1 MTDSVTAAALAA
13 AVAAIGGTQRDGQ
26 ALMAEAVSSA
36 IAAGEHLLVQ
46 AGTGTGKSLGYLIP
60 ALVRLTE
67 HPDERVVVATATLA
81 LQAQLAT
88 KDIPVAIEAVG
99 EVTQQRPVAAV
110 LKGRSNYACLLKVR
124 EGVGEEQDSLL
135 GGAEVVTAMRA
146 SNADATS
153 VVGAEV
159 VALREWAEREAAAG
173 GVADR
178 DDAPSHG
185 PQAWAQVS
193 VPVREC
199 LGAQNCRFGDVCLVE
214 KSRERARQANLVVTN
229 HSLLAIDAMHGGTAL
244 PAHEFV
250 IIDEAHELTARV
262 TSAASLELSPQMLER
277 AGKRCLS
284 WLDDELALEFLETGE
299 LLRRALDEA
308 EVAQV
313 KDPDSEVVAVVAQIR
328 DTTRKVVSVLG
339 KGEQP
344 LPVERVQAGAA
355 VAELFDAAEAMA
367 KLGEHDV
374 LWVVERERSGRELR
388 HAPLSVAG
396 LMRARV
402 LEQMPVVLTSATLT
416 VGGDFGVSARSVG
429 LRPDE
434 EVPAGEPSPEPS
446 EDELPWRG
454 VDVGSPFDYER
465 QAILYVAKA
474 LERPRREGIS
484 EDALDQI
491 VDLVE
496 AAGGHTL
503 GLFASQRSAE
513 VAAAHVRKRLPAMS
527 VFCQGDA
534 HLADLTQRFV
544 ADPESCLFGT
554 LSLWQGLDV
563 PGQACEL
570 VIIDKI
576 PFPRPDEPL
585 QLARQ
590 EAVARA
596 GGNGFM
602 QVAAAHAG
610 LLLAQGSG
618 RLIRRSTD
626 RGVVAVLDPRLVTAR
641 YGSYLRASLPDFW
654 TTTDLGVAIGAL
666 RRLRSQPSAQPD
678 AASTVTDPTV
688 TDSSA

>member
-1 MTDSVTAAALAA
+1 MTDSVTAAALSA
-13 AVAAIGGTQRDGQ
+13 AVAAIGGTPRPGQ
-26 ALMAEAVSSA
+26 ARMAESVAAA
-36 IAAGEHLLVQ
+36 IENGEHLLVQ
-46 AGTGTGKSLGYLIP
+46 AGTGTGKSLAYLIP
-60 ALVRLTE
+60 ALVRLAE
-67 HPDERVVVATATLA
+67 HPDERVVVATATLT

-88 KDIPVAIEAVG
+88 NDIPVAVAAVG
-99 EVTQQRPVAAV
+99 EITGRRPPSAV

-124 EGVGEEQDSLL
+124 EGMGEEQESLL
-135 GGAEVVTAMRA
+135 GADAVASALRSVGADAVSVIGAEVV
-146 SNADATS
+146 S
-153 VVGAEV
+153 
-159 VALREWAEREAAAG
+159 LREWAEEQAASG

-185 PQAWAQVS
+185 QQAWAQVS

-199 LGAQNCRFGDVCLVE
+199 VGAQNCRFGDVCLVE

-244 PAHEFV
+244 PAHDFV

-262 TSAASLELSPQMLER
+262 TGAASLELSPQMLER
-277 AGKRCLS
+277 AGKRCHS

-299 LLRRALDEA
+299 LLRRALDA
-308 EVAQV
+308 ADVAQV
-313 KDPDSEVVAVVAQIR
+313 KDPSSGVVAAVAQIR
-328 DTTRKVVSVLG
+328 DTCRRVVSALG
-339 KGEQP
+339 QGEQP

-355 VAELFDAAEAMA
+355 VAELFDASEAMA
-367 KLGEHDV
+367 KLGERDV
-374 LWVVERERSGRELR
+374 LWVIERERSGRELR
-388 HAPLSVAG
+388 QAPLSVAG
-396 LMRARV
+396 LIRSQVMQQV
-402 LEQMPVVLTSATLT
+402 PVVMTSATLT
-416 VGGDFGVSARSVG
+416 VGGDFAVSAGAVG

-434 EVPAGEPSPEPS
+434 QVPEGETATVMS
-446 EDELPWRG
+446 EESLPWRG
-454 VDVGSPFDYER
+454 IDVGSPFDYGR
-465 QAILYVAKA
+465 QGILYVAKG
-474 LERPRREGIS
+474 LDRPRREGIS
-484 EDALDQI
+484 QDALDEI
-491 VDLVE
+491 VDLIE

-513 VAAAHVRKRLPAMS
+513 AAAAHVRKRLPAMD

-534 HLADLTQRFV
+534 HLAELTQRFV
-544 ADPESCLFGT
+544 SDPESCLFGT

-590 EAVARA
+590 EAVSKA

-602 QVAAAHAG
+602 QVAAAQAG

-618 RLIRRSTD
+618 RLIRRSSD

-641 YGSYLRASLPDFW
+641 YGSYLRASLPGFW
-654 TTTDLGVAIGAL
+654 MTTDLDVALAAL
-666 RRLRSQPSAQPD
+666 RRLRTQ
-678 AASTVTDPTV
+678 AS
-688 TDSSA
+688 

>member
-1 MTDSVTAAALAA
+1 MTDSVSAAALAA
-13 AVAAIGGTQRDGQ
+13 AVAAIGGVQRAGQ
-26 ALMAEAVSSA
+26 MRMSDAVGEALTN
-36 IAAGEHLLVQ
+36 GEHLLVQ
-46 AGTGTGKSLGYLIP
+46 AGTGTGKSLGYLVP
-60 ALVRLTE
+60 ALVRLAE
-67 HPDERVVVATATLA
+67 HPNERVVVATATLA

-88 KDIPVAIEAVG
+88 KDIPVAVDAVG
-99 EVTQQRPVAAV
+99 EITGFRPQTAV

-124 EGVGEEQDSLL
+124 EGVGAEQESLL
-135 GGAEVVTAMRA
+135 GGAEVASAMRA
-146 SNADATS
+146 SGADAVS

-159 VALREWAEREAAAG
+159 VALREWAESEAESG

-199 LGAQNCRFGDVCLVE
+199 VGAGNCRFGDVCLVE
-214 KSRERARQANLVVTN
+214 KSRERARAAHLVVTN

-262 TSAASLELSPQMLER
+262 TQAASLELSPQMLER
-277 AGKRCLS
+277 TGKRCHT
-284 WLDDELALEFLETGE
+284 WLDDELALEFLESGE

-308 EVAQV
+308 DVAQV
-313 KDPDSEVVAVVAQIR
+313 KNPDSELVAVIAQIR
-328 DTTRKVVSVLG
+328 DTCRRVISELG

-355 VAELFDAAEAMA
+355 VGEVFDAADAMA
-367 KLGEHDV
+367 KMGEHDV
-374 LWVVERERSGRELR
+374 LWVIERERSGRELR

-396 LMRARV
+396 LMRTRI
-402 LEQMPVVLTSATLT
+402 LEQVPVVMTSATLT

-429 LRPDE
+429 LRADE
-434 EVPAGEPSPEPS
+434 QVPEGEPAPEPS
-446 EDELPWRG
+446 EDLLPWRG
-454 VDVGSPFDYER
+454 IDVGSPFDYGR
-465 QAILYVAKA
+465 QGILYIARE
-474 LERPRREGIS
+474 LDRPGRDGIAEG
-484 EDALDQI
+484 ALDQI

-503 GLFASQRSAE
+503 GLFASQRSAD
-513 VAAAHVRKRLPAMS
+513 AAAAYVRKRLPAME

-534 HLADLTQRFV
+534 HLAELTQRFV

-563 PGQACEL
+563 PGEACEL

-590 EAVARA
+590 EAVTKA

-618 RLIRRSTD
+618 RLIRRSSD

-641 YGSYLRASLPDFW
+641 YGSYLRASLPGFW
-654 TTTDLGVAIGAL
+654 TTTDLSVAIGAL
-666 RRLRSQPSAQPD
+666 RRLRSE
-678 AASTVTDPTV
+678 PTAPG
-688 TDSSA
+688 S